1 MRHVTRARNVVLS
14 ATIGTLALAA
24 SSARARPVE
33 VTDPRYHMN
42 AITMS
47 IPDGWKF
54 AGTVARAGGCHAG
67 PAGIKYTA
75 QSPDGLTGF
84 ENLPGVQWNWA
95 SSVTKQQVM
104 SSMGCPVVEI
114 QSAADFL
121 VAIAVP
127 MLHRSAK
134 VISVGPLLPA
144 GKAAIAQ
151 QLEQARQQNAQ
162 MAARYGQPPQKL
174 VLEGA
179 RIRIEFM
186 KNGHVIEEILSAVIN
201 CTESQLPGLM
211 TQPAYTDRTCASRSV
226 VLTFAPKGQL
236 DAFMSSPAFTNV
248 QGTIRANPEW
258 QNRVSQDQAT
268 DFRKNQADAAAAFQ
282 RTLAS
287 GKLAGEQRIKDNN
300 QFLKEQKAKT
310 DAAIAEDRKK
320 MGEMDSNAHQTAL
333 FAGDRGDFI
342 DPSNGRKI
350 EASSQYNHQWLSS
363 EGTHL
368 VQTNDPTYD
377 PNGRTNINESWTELV
392 PSN

>member
-1 MRHVTRARNVVLS
+1 MKLVTRAGKIALIAS
-14 ATIGTLALAA
+14 IGTLAVAA
-24 SSARARPVE
+24 SSSRARSVE

-42 AITMS
+42 AMTMS

-54 AGTVARAGGCHAG
+54 AGTVARAGGCHGG
-67 PAGIKYTA
+67 PAAIKYTA
-75 QSPDGLTGF
+75 ESPDGMSGF
-84 ENLPGVQWNWA
+84 ENLPGVQWHWT

-104 SSMGCPVVEI
+104 NAMGCPVVEI

-127 MLHRSAK
+127 MIHRNAK

-144 GKAAIAQ
+144 GTATLAQ
-151 QLEQARQQNAQ
+151 ELAQARQQNAQ

-186 KNGHVIEEILSAVIN
+186 KNGRVIEEILSAVIN
-201 CTESQLPGLM
+201 CTESRMPGLM
-211 TQPAYTDRTCASRSV
+211 TQPSYIDRTCASRSV
-226 VLTFAPKGQL
+226 VLSFAPKGQL
-236 DAFMSSPAFTNV
+236 DAFRSSPQFTNV
-248 QGTIRANPEW
+248 QETIRVNPEW
-258 QNRVSQDQAT
+258 ENRVSQDMQA
-268 DFRKNQADAAAAFQ
+268 DFQRSQADAAAAFQ

-287 GKLAGEQRIKDNN
+287 GKLAGDQRLKDNN
-300 QFLKEQKAKT
+300 EFLREQRATT
-310 DAAIAEDRKK
+310 DAAIAADRRK

-342 DPSNGRKI
+342 DPSTGRKI

-363 EGTHL
+363 QGSAL

-392 PSN
+392 PIH